1 MMSLKQT
8 FYIPQ
13 TLRNSPLVQ
22 SLTAQFK
29 DVQKMHLCQS
39 WSRRFHSMN
48 PAFSC
53 AIHKKTTS
61 TIHFYFRFASS
72 LQTKSYFTTRHVCTD
87 DNSFQHNAHFETI
100 DEEINVTNRRF
111 RNLLVIQKTSDRGW
125 GLYAKRTFDL
135 GDKIFSSKAISS
147 STKRSSHSIQTG
159 CNTHVTMDLPA
170 RFINHSCDANTGI
183 QDNEFGAYD
192 FYAMRTIY
200 EGEELTLDY
209 ETTESEI
216 SAFEKCFCESDK
228 CRVNLKGFDKHGEV
242 LRKQYGKHIA
252 NHLLLSR

>member
-1 MMSLKQT
+1 MSLKQT
-8 FYIPQ
+8 FYIPA
-13 TLRNSPLVQ
+13 TLRNSPLGHC
-22 SLTAQFK
+22 LAAQLK
-29 DVQKMHLCQS
+29 DVHKIHLRQTR
-39 WSRRFHSMN
+39 SRRFHSLN

-53 AIHKKTTS
+53 TISKKTTS
-61 TIHFYFRFASS
+61 TIHIFCSFASS
-72 LQTKSYFTTRHVCTD
+72 LQTKSYFTTRHIRIN

-100 DEEINVTNRRF
+100 DEEINVANRRY

-125 GLYAKRTFDL
+125 GLYAKKTFDL
-135 GDKIFSSKAISS
+135 GDKLFSSKAISS

-192 FYAMRTIY
+192 FYAMRVIY

-209 ETTESEI
+209 ETAESEI

-228 CRVNLKGFDKHGEV
+228 CRVNLEGFDKHGEV
-242 LRKQYGKHIA
+242 LRKQYGKYIA
-252 NHLLLSR
+252 NHLLISR